1 MVLALYVKAA
11 SLYPGGSVRYPESKG
26 FDWIHN
32 FWCDLLPTM
41 AINGEI
47 NLAKPYGIAAM
58 VLLCAVVG
66 VFFVLFADAYAVGK
80 RWKVIIKVLGV
91 ASMICGA
98 LIFTSLHNIMIGTA
112 SLLALLPIFG
122 IFRGLIRSRSKLHL
136 SLGLVVLI
144 LLGFCN
150 VIYYFRFLIEWLPLI
165 QKIALAATLL
175 WLVVMSISIKN
186 RINAGASLKAS

>member
-26 FDWIHN
+26 FDWVHN

-58 VLLCAVVG
+58 VLLCAVV
-66 VFFVLFADAYAVGK
+66 
-80 RWKVIIKVLGV
+80 IKVLGV